1 MELNMH
7 LQTLLWLN
15 KQIDDINAKSDVIG
29 ELLMNET
36 DRRII
41 KKLDDKLAQ
50 YEKDLENIGRKIQ
63 QEKELLG
70 YADE

>member
-15 KQIDDINAKSDVIG
+15 KQIDEINAKSEVIG

-36 DRRII
+36 DRRVI
-41 KKLDDKLAQ
+41 KKLDNKLAQ
-50 YEKDLENIGRKIQ
+50 YEKDLENIGRKIEI
-63 QEKELLG
+63 EKELL
-70 YADE
+70 ADSDE

>member
-41 KKLDDKLAQ
+41 KKLDNKLAQ
-50 YEKDLENIGRKIQ
+50 YEKDLENIGRKIEI
-63 QEKELLG
+63 EKELL
-70 YADE
+70 ANSDE

>member
-1 MELNMH
+1 MEPNMH

-41 KKLDDKLAQ
+41 EKLDNKLAQ
-50 YEKDLENIGRKIQ
+50 YEKDLENIGRKIEI
-63 QEKELLG
+63 EKELL
-70 YADE
+70 ANSDE

>member
-1 MELNMH
+1 MH

-41 KKLDDKLAQ
+41 KKLDNKLAQ
-50 YEKDLENIGRKIQ
+50 YEKDLENIGRKIEI
-63 QEKELLG
+63 EKELL
-70 YADE
+70 ANSDE

>member
-15 KQIDDINAKSDVIG
+15 KQIDDINAKSEVIG

-36 DRRII
+36 DCRVI
-41 KKLDDKLAQ
+41 KKLDNKLAQ
-50 YEKDLENIGRKIQ
+50 YEKDLENIGLKIQ
-63 QEKELLG
+63 KEKELLG
-70 YADE
+70 YTD

>member
-15 KQIDDINAKSDVIG
+15 KQIDEINVKSEIIG

-36 DRRII
+36 DRRTI
-41 KKLDDKLAQ
+41 KKLDNKLAQ
-50 YEKDLENIGRKIQ
+50 YEKDLENIGLKIEK
-63 QEKELLG
+63 EKELLG
-70 YADE
+70 YKE

>member
-1 MELNMH
+1 MNLNMH
-7 LQTLLWLN
+7 LRTLLWLN
-15 KQIDDINAKSDVIG
+15 QQIDDINSKSEVIG

-50 YEKDLENIGRKIQ
+50 YEKDLENIGRKIEI
-63 QEKELLG
+63 EKELL
-70 YADE
+70 ANSDE

>member
-15 KQIDDINAKSDVIG
+15 QQIDDINAKSEVIG

-36 DRRII
+36 DRRVI
-41 KKLDDKLAQ
+41 KKLDNKLAQ
-50 YEKDLENIGRKIQ
+50 HEKDLENIGRKIEI
-63 QEKELLG
+63 EKELLINT
-70 YADE
+70 DE

>member
-41 KKLDDKLAQ
+41 KKLDDKLAE

-63 QEKELLG
+63 KEKELLG

>member
-15 KQIDDINAKSDVIG
+15 KQIDDINAKSEVIG

-41 KKLDDKLAQ
+41 KKLDNKLAQ
-50 YEKDLENIGRKIQ
+50 YEKDLENIGRKIEI
-63 QEKELLG
+63 EKELLTNS
-70 YADE
+70 DE

>member
-15 KQIDDINAKSDVIG
+15 KQIDDINSKSEVIG

-41 KKLDDKLAQ
+41 KKLDNKLAQ
-50 YEKDLENIGRKIQ
+50 FEKDLENIGRKIEI
-63 QEKELLG
+63 EKELL
-70 YADE
+70 ADSDE

>member
-29 ELLMNET
+29 ELLMQET
-36 DRRII
+36 DRRVI
-41 KKLDDKLAQ
+41 KKLDNKLAQ
-50 YEKDLENIGRKIQ
+50 YERDLENIGRKIEI
-63 QEKELLG
+63 EKELL
-70 YADE
+70 ANSDE